1 MTSKGRFNRLFEP
14 GNIGKLKIKN
24 RIVRVAA
31 GTDYVA
37 PGGFLN
43 LEKELPYWEALA
55 RGGVGLAIQGA
66 TSITNDPG
74 APEAMFY
81 DDKYIPGRRQVV
93 DIVHKYDIP
102 IFAQFMHLGPWI
114 GPPKVAASWIPMQE
128 LKQRGPEFDGESHE
142 LTIPEIVEIEDEFA
156 TISERARKAGFDG
169 IELNFATCHLGN
181 SFLSRAWNRR
191 QDAYGCQSLENR
203 ARFALETL
211 EAIKKKVGQDIPV
224 GILINGAEYG
234 IKDGLTTEET
244 QGLAKIFDKGGFDY
258 ISVRVF
264 GYMDFYDLHLPDS
277 VFYPEPPKPM
287 PKPLDARH
295 GGVGISVPL
304 AAAIKKGV
312 SIPVITVG
320 KLDAELG
327 EKILEKGKADFIG
340 LARPLIADPEYPNKV
355 AAGKMED
362 ILPCTYCLSCFGT
375 RVDHGQD
382 LTCRINGAAG
392 TTQDYAIKPAPR
404 KKRVVVVGGGPG
416 GMEAARVAAI
426 RGHDVMLY
434 EKDKKLGGLMLLAAM
449 IKGFEVEDLTK
460 ILSFYK
466 LQLAKLGVK
475 VKLGT
480 EVTQSLIEQ
489 IKPDV
494 VIIATGG
501 IPTVPEIPGIKGRNV
516 LSMSDLHRRV
526 RGYLNFFGPRVL
538 RWLTQ
543 FYLPIGKKVIVIGGA
558 LQGGEITEFLVKRG
572 RQVTWI
578 DSASTLKD
586 ERLPNARTLR
596 LFRWL
601 DKKGVNMMTEVKYE
615 EITDQGLTL
624 TTKEGKRQTLEAD
637 SIMPVIPL
645 TPNTELA
652 KSLEGKVPEVYPIGD
667 CKESRLILE
676 AVGEGFRVA
685 RDI

>member
-1 MTSKGRFNRLFEP
+1 LPKQLVFISGSSGEKLSMTSKGRFSRLFEP

-211 EAIKKKVGQDIPV
+211 EAIKKKVGQDIPI

-287 PKPLDARH
+287 PKPLDASH
-295 GGVGISVPL
+295 GGAGISVPL
-304 AAAIKKGV
+304 AAVIKKGV

-362 ILPCTYCLSCFGT
+362 ILPCT
-375 RVDHGQD
+375 
-382 LTCRINGAAG
+382 
-392 TTQDYAIKPAPR
+392 
-404 KKRVVVVGGGPG
+404 
-416 GMEAARVAAI
+416 
-426 RGHDVMLY
+426 
-434 EKDKKLGGLMLLAAM
+434 
-449 IKGFEVEDLTK
+449 
-460 ILSFYK
+460 
-466 LQLAKLGVK
+466 
-475 VKLGT
+475 
-480 EVTQSLIEQ
+480 
-489 IKPDV
+489 
-494 VIIATGG
+494 
-501 IPTVPEIPGIKGRNV
+501 
-516 LSMSDLHRRV
+516 
-526 RGYLNFFGPRVL
+526 
-538 RWLTQ
+538 
-543 FYLPIGKKVIVIGGA
+543 
-558 LQGGEITEFLVKRG
+558 
-572 RQVTWI
+572 
-578 DSASTLKD
+578 
-586 ERLPNARTLR
+586 
-596 LFRWL
+596 
-601 DKKGVNMMTEVKYE
+601 
-615 EITDQGLTL
+615 
-624 TTKEGKRQTLEAD
+624 
-637 SIMPVIPL
+637 
-645 TPNTELA
+645 
-652 KSLEGKVPEVYPIGD
+652 
-667 CKESRLILE
+667 
-676 AVGEGFRVA
+676 
-685 RDI
+685 